1 MKIKNEFKHYVL
13 TVTLPIIGNVRKE
26 LGELKA
32 SEVKKY
38 YAAGYLKEEWVT
50 KSKKDAGGTIQ
61 DSVDEQ
67 DNGNA

>member
-1 MKIKNEFKHYVL
+1 MKIKNEFKHYTL

-50 KSKKDAGGTIQ
+50 KSKKNGGTTIQ

-67 DNGNA
+67 DNGDA